1 MKKILSKFF
10 AILLISIILIST
22 GANLVNGVFDKSD
35 AYIEQI
41 GEIDYHL
48 KYYKEEKGMST
59 YCTCSIVG
67 YKDNGKFYPA
77 YCLNRDM
84 HGVGSVENYSVDID
98 SVIDNNQVWRAVK
111 NGYPYKTAGEMGLNS
126 EYDAFAVTKFAIYCL
141 IGQADINLYSADEND
156 EEGQAML
163 NALHKL
169 VDIGQNGNEKYTDEI
184 KITKQGDFVEDGNYY
199 TLTYKVVS
207 SATIENY
214 KIAEVRG
221 LQEGDLLTD
230 INGNI
235 KTQFN
240 SNENFKVKI
249 LKTNLNSNKDI
260 NIKLEANLKSYPLY
274 YGKTRIAGTQNYLL
288 TANTY
293 DTISK
298 EVNTKIDLNKGKII
312 LNKVDAETKEP
323 IENVEFELYNS
334 SKKLLGNY
342 KTDKNGKIQIEN
354 LFQGKYYLKE
364 IKTNENYV
372 LDENSQDYEVNVYYN
387 KTSTITAENK
397 RKKGNLEIKK
407 VDKDNNEIPIE
418 NVGFELY
425 LDKNLIGTY
434 FTDKDGKIE
443 IKDLNTGNYVLKEV
457 STNKWYNLAE
467 DSNIEIKWKET
478 KKVIVENELKK
489 GQIKVIK
496 VDKDNNEVKLEGVEF
511 EVLDANSKVLEKI
524 VTDKNGEAVT
534 KEYPL
539 RDYSILR
546 LHETKTNEKY
556 VLNEEIREVV
566 LEENKIKDVI
576 FENEKI
582 KGKIKVVKKSQ
593 EDSEL
598 TGIKKDDPLEG
609 VEFEIYNKDGKKIEE
624 LATNSE
630 GIAITKELEKG
641 TYKVKETK
649 TNKWYLIDEKTKEV
663 EIEHKDQIVTLNLK
677 NMPSNPNEK
686 IEKKGPDKAQKGEQ
700 IEYKINVENS
710 GNVALENFIW
720 EDVIPVEYIRLNKI
734 KLGTYNYQGTYDI
747 YYKTNF
753 SNEYILFLEDIS
765 TKTNEEFDLSKEF
778 ATNEY
783 ITNIKL
789 DFGTVQRGFKTEN
802 DTILYAK
809 VLDTVKRDDVFEN
822 KVNLTGNYKGHVLNK
837 NSSWKTIIY
846 EILPL
851 TGM

>member
-35 AYIEQI
+35 AYIEKI

-67 YKDNGKFYPA
+67 YKNNGKFYPA

-98 SVIDNNQVWRAVK
+98 SIIDNNQVWRAVK

-184 KITKQGDFVEDGNYY
+184 KITKQGDFVEDGNYC

-214 KIAEVRG
+214 KISEITG

-260 NIKLEANLKSYPLY
+260 NIKLEASLKSYPLY

-298 EVNTKIDLNKGKII
+298 SINTKLELNTGKIV
-312 LNKVDAETKEP
+312 LNKVDADTKEP

-342 KTDKNGKIQIEN
+342 KTDKNGKIQISN

-372 LDENSQDYEVNVYYN
+372 LDENSQDYEVNVNYN

-407 VDKDNNEIPIE
+407 VDKDNNEIAIE

-425 LDKNLIGTY
+425 SDKNLIGTY

-478 KKVIVENELKK
+478 KNVVVEDELKK

-539 RDYSILR
+539 RDYSTLR
-546 LHETKTNEKY
+546 FHETKTNEKY
-556 VLNEEIREVV
+556 VLNEEIREIV
-566 LEENKIKDVI
+566 LEEDKIKDVV

-609 VEFEIYNKDGKKIEE
+609 VEFEIYNKDGKKVED
-624 LATNSE
+624 LVTNSE
-630 GIAITKELEKG
+630 GIAITKDLEKG

-649 TNKWYLIDEKTKEV
+649 TNKWYLIDEKTNEV

-677 NMPSNPNEK
+677 NMPANPDEK
-686 IEKKGPDKAQKGEQ
+686 IDKKGPDKAQKGEQ

-720 EDVIPVEYIRLNKI
+720 EDEIPVEYIKLNKI
-734 KLGTYNYQGTYDI
+734 KLGTYNYQNTYDI

-765 TKTNEEFDLSKEF
+765 TKSDEEFDLSKEL
-778 ATNEY
+778 ASNEY

-789 DFGTVQRGFKTEN
+789 DFGTVQSGFKTEN

-809 VLDTVKRDDVFEN
+809 VLDTVKRDDIFEN

-837 NSSWKTIIY
+837 QSSWKTIIY